1 MIYLSIYW
9 YICLCR
15 YVRFA
20 KEILQEAELDFAP
33 LFTLWLYSLIKVQ
46 VQFQNANLFY
56 FLRYRCFISV
66 LYFRSFISILH
77 YESFAV
83 LSQAGWS
90 GITGEDSQHW
100 GVIFASAPSCLP
112 RWLQIHMKALGKDDT
127 HLCPV
132 IVLSRADAHSDSM
145 F

>member
-9 YICLCR
+9 YICLCG

-33 LFTLWLYSLIKVQ
+33 LFKLSLYSLIKVQ

-66 LYFRSFISILH
+66 LH
-77 YESFAV
+77 YDSRESFAV

-90 GITGEDSQHW
+90 GIKGEDSQHW
-100 GVIFASAPSCLP
+100 GVVFASAP
-112 RWLQIHMKALGKDDT
+112 
-127 HLCPV
+127 
-132 IVLSRADAHSDSM
+132 
-145 F
+145 